1 MTASLAPTAPT
12 RHSLAAAPTAPTA
25 AAPATTAVVDLSSL
39 AGSITASADPA
50 AFLSQLVLAVASSS
64 TSAARQ
70 GQVLSGVKRTCDSML
85 KAVRSALL
93 SAVDEQPGHY
103 DGFTVSAKAGSRS
116 LDYGR
121 LQTEYPDAYGDLVKV
136 GAPSLTVTY
145 TG

>member
-1 MTASLAPTAPT
+1 MTALLAPTAPPM
-12 RHSLAAAPTAPTA
+12 HNLAAAPP
-25 AAPATTAVVDLSSL
+25 APAASAATAAVVDLSSL
-39 AGSITASADPA
+39 ADSITASADPA
-50 AFLSQLVLAVASSS
+50 AFLSQLVLAVASGSA
-64 TSAARQ
+64 SAARQ

-93 SAVDEQPGHY
+93 NAVDEQPGHY

-121 LQTEYPDAYGDLVKV
+121 LETEYPDAYSDLVKI